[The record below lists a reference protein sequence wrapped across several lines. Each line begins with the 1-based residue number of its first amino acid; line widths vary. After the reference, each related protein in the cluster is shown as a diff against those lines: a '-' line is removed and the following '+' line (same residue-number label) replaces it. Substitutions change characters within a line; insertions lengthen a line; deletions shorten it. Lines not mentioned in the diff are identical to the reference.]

1 MSDGGVPMTAEVPRE
16 ALTEADTARAVAT
29 LNKGYAW
36 VERYGQVYRFKFSD
50 FVAPAIFRITHGNV
64 PALLRIDGELKRTTL
79 GDAWLR
85 SPVRRQHRDVVYEP
99 GEALIFDDSVNLW
112 CGWGCHPVAGDIE
125 PWKKLLDFVFGED
138 MVSRSW
144 FESWAAYPVQ
154 YPGAKLNCAV
164 VIWSARQGVGKTL
177 IGETIGTI
185 YGRDNFQTIS
195 AAELHGAFNGWAKRC
210 QFVLGEENASSDHRA
225 DSNRL
230 KHMITGDTIQVNEK
244 YQPAI
249 ALKNRL
255 NFLFTSN
262 HPDAFF
268 LETFDRRFFVWE
280 IPAERLPDEFYADF
294 VDWRDNRGGSEAL
307 FDHFRTL
314 DLSEFNPKAA
324 APMTKAK
331 QEMIDTSRSDL
342 ERWLCELRDDCE
354 LAVTLLG
361 REIVTLD
368 DLVVTYNRRGGAK
381 VNTTSVGKALHRLG
395 NRDKRRIKLKGGRP
409 HLVSVCRSDHWTEQ
423 DNTAWAAEHEGT
435 SRVVLEER
443 VV

>member
-1 MSDGGVPMTAEVPRE
+1 MSELEATMPPEVI
-16 ALTEADTARAVAT
+16 TEVDTARAVCR
-29 LNKGYAW
+29 LNEGHAW
-36 VERYGQVYRFKFSD
+36 IERYSQVYRFKFSD
-50 FVAPAIFRITHGNV
+50 FISPAAFRMHYGNV
-64 PALLRIDGELKRTTL
+64 PALLRADGEVKRTTL

-85 SPVRRQHRDVVYEP
+85 SPNRREHLDVVYEP
-99 GEALIFDDSVNLW
+99 GKPPITDGCVNLW
-112 CGWGCHPVAGDIE
+112 QGWGCEPNPGDIE
-125 PWKKLLDFVFGED
+125 PWCKLLDFVFGD
-138 MVSRSW
+138 DLVSRTW
-144 FESWAAYPVQ
+144 FEAWAAYPVQ

-185 YGRDNFQTIS
+185 YGKGNFQTIS
-195 AAELHGAFNGWAKRC
+195 AAELHGSFNGWAKRC

-230 KHMITGDTIQVNEK
+230 KQLITGDTITVNEK
-244 YQPAI
+244 FQPVI

-280 IPAERLPDEFYADF
+280 ISAERLPDAFYADF
-294 VDWRDNRGGSEAL
+294 VDWRDNRGGTAAL

-314 DLSEFNPKAA
+314 DLSAFNPKAA
-324 APMTKAK
+324 APMTAAK
-331 QEMIDTSRSDL
+331 QEMIDTSRSDV
-342 ERWLCELRDDCE
+342 ERWLNELRSDPE

-368 DLVVTYNRRGGAK
+368 DLVHTYNKRGGAK

-409 HLVSVCRSDHWTEQ
+409 HLVSVCRSDYWAEQ
-423 DNTAWAAEHEGT
+423 DNSAWATEYEAM
-435 SRVVLEER
+435 SRVVLKEHI
-443 VV
+443 V